1 MLTACVVF
9 HHSSALGV
17 VASLETGL
25 VGLSWLTNGKKA
37 LKLLAGEEVSGELV
51 MTGGRLGTMGSGSL
65 AGELRTAAANDVGC
79 A

>member
-1 MLTACVVF
+1 MLTACVVL
-9 HHSSALGV
+9 HHSSAV
-17 VASLETGL
+17 DAVASLETGV
-25 VGLSWLTNGKKA
+25 VGLSWLTDGKKA

-51 MTGGRLGTMGSGSL
+51 MTGGRLDTIGSGSL